1 MIIMMN
7 VSADVNVAVVV
18 GARDVIGAAVV
29 DACAA
34 RGDVVVPVDADI
46 ASFDELC
53 IVADSVAAEHPAVHT
68 LVNCHF
74 AIDWTNFRDA
84 TFESWEHVVRTNV
97 LGPVAASKAFLPLLE
112 AARGGASIVHLGSV
126 DGFQGNPHVASYSA
140 SKGAIPSLTHVMA
153 DALAPFDIR
162 VNCVARAAVADPS
175 IDAGVAV
182 TRDGD
187 DTAAPAGPSGGD
199 RRGRAVPLVAGGVVH
214 HRLDDRRRRRPHRP
228 DPRHRPP
235 LTLSGG
241 GWRVRSRS

>member
-1 MIIMMN
+1 MMN
-7 VSADVNVAVVV
+7 VSAAVNVAVVV

-46 ASFDELC
+46 SSFDELC
-53 IVADSVAAEHPAVHT
+53 VVADSVAAEHPAVHT

-112 AARGGASIVHLGSV
+112 AAGGASIVHLGSV

-175 IDAGVAV
+175 IDAGLQ
-182 TRDGD
+182 
-187 DTAAPAGPSGGD
+187 S
-199 RRGRAVPLVAGGVVH
+199 RAMAMTPL
-214 HRLDDRRRRRPHRP
+214 RRPARAEEIAEVVLFLSSP
-228 DPRHRPP
+228 AASYITGSTIVVDGGRTG
-235 LTLSGG
+235 LTPGTALP
-241 GWRVRSRS
+241 

>member
-1 MIIMMN
+1 MWPPTSTLPSSS
-7 VSADVNVAVVV
+7 VP
-18 GARDVIGAAVV
+18 GDVIGAAVV
-29 DACAA
+29 DACVA
-34 RGDVVVPVDADI
+34 RGDVVVPVDTDI

-84 TFESWEHVVRTNV
+84 TFDSWEHVVRTNV

-112 AARGGASIVHLGSV
+112 AAGGASIVHLGSV

-175 IDAGVAV
+175 IDAGLQ
-182 TRDGD
+182 
-187 DTAAPAGPSGGD
+187 S
-199 RRGRAVPLVAGGVVH
+199 RAMAMTPL
-214 HRLDDRRRRRPHRP
+214 RRPARP
-228 DPRHRPP
+228 RRSPRSCCSSPSPAASYITGSTIVVDGGRTG
-235 LTLSGG
+235 LTPGTALP
-241 GWRVRSRS
+241 